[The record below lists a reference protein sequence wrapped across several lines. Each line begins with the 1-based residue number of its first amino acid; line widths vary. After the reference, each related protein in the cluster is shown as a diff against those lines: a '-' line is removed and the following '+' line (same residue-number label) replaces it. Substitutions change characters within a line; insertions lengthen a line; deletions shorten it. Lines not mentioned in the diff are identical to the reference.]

1 MNAGPNLGGKAPKA
15 YAAGR
20 FALELDDR
28 QPVGFVNKIDG
39 GNFRAE
45 TVTSTLGNDLTSQ
58 RRPGR
63 PKYEDISL
71 SIGMARSSSFWKWVQ
86 GSLEN
91 KPERRSG
98 ALVGYDFNNCERSR
112 RTFTSALLSEV
123 SFPALDAASKQPAYL
138 TVKIA
143 PETLTYEKGS
153 GASLIY
159 RQANHEDTKQKLWL
173 QQNFGLVL
181 ERFKGDTSLRNAKIN
196 AFSVKQKIIDN
207 PVGNRLE
214 AMKELGRLELPTLQ
228 VTFNETRLRD
238 WMKWYEEG
246 TLRGNHPGELT
257 TGAIVYYAPDNRTEL
272 MRLELDGVA
281 LISLETEGYEAQK
294 EQIARVRATLTMDS
308 MKLVPG
314 AGTT

>member
-1 MNAGPNLGGKAPKA
+1 MSSGPNSGSNARNA

-28 QPVGFVNKIDG
+28 QAVGFVNKIDG
-39 GNFRAE
+39 GDFRAE
-45 TVTSTLGNDLTSQ
+45 TVSSMDGSDVMSR

-71 SIGMARSSSFWKWVQ
+71 GIGMAHSSSFWKWVKA
-86 GSLEN
+86 SLEN

-98 ALVGYDFNNCERSR
+98 ALVGYDFNNRERSR
-112 RTFTSALLSEV
+112 RTFTGALLSEV
-123 SFPALDAASKQPAYL
+123 GFPVLDATSKQPAYL

-143 PETLTYEKGS
+143 PETLTYQNGS
-153 GASLIY
+153 GASLVY
-159 RQANHEDTKQKLWL
+159 RQANREDTKQKRWL

-181 ERFKGDTSLRNAKIN
+181 ERFRGDTSLRNAKIE
-196 AFSVKQKIIDN
+196 AFAVKQKIIDN

-214 AMKELGRLELPTLQ
+214 VSRELGRLELPTLQ
-228 VTFNETRLRD
+228 VTFNETRLHD

-246 TLRGNHPGELT
+246 TVRGNHPRELT
-257 TGAIVYYAPDNRTEL
+257 TGAIVYYASDNRTEL

-281 LISLETEGYEAQK
+281 LLNLEVQGYEAQK
-294 EQIARVRATLTMDS
+294 EQIARVRATLAMDR

-314 AGTT
+314 VGTA